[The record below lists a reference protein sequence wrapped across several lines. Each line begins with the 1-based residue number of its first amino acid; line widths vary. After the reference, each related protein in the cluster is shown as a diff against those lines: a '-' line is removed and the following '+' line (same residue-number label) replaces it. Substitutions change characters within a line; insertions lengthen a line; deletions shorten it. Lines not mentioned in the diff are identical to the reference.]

1 MTEIREREAKNF
13 VEDNVESYEGCEIE
27 TRKTKS
33 GSNVGVDVDV
43 YGHWIELKPLIQALY
58 EDDVMYV
65 ENISFTND
73 GRPRMNIF
81 LTKVKEIDDAFVE

>member
-1 MTEIREREAKNF
+1 MTEITEREAKNF
-13 VEDNVESYEGCEIE
+13 VEENIKGYEIE

-43 YGHWIELKPLIQALY
+43 YGTWIELKPLIQALY
-58 EDDVMYV
+58 EDDVMYA